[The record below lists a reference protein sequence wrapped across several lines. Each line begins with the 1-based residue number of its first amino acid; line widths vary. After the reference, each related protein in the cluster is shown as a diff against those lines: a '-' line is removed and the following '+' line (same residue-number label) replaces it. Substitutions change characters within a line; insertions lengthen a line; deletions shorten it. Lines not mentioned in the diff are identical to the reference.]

1 MRRFIALGLL
11 LVACLGALAAC
22 SQQGADDNTLNVY
35 NWSDYIGD
43 DTVADFEKAT
53 GIKVH
58 YNTFDANETLHAK
71 LLAGH
76 TGYDVV
82 VPSSHWAA
90 LQIKAGL
97 FQPLDKSKIPNLAS
111 LDPVIMKNLRS
122 VDPGN
127 QYLAP
132 WLWGITTVGINVD
145 QVREALGDLPM
156 PANSWDLIFKPR
168 YAERL
173 KHCGVSLLDSGDE
186 VFPAALMYLGFQPYS
201 TDPAEYQA
209 AASLLDKIRPDIT
222 LFSSSGYINDLAE
235 GSLCV
240 VMGWNGDIGIAARR
254 AAEAG
259 NGQHIQILLPSSG
272 AVLLFD
278 TMAIP
283 KDARHVAAAYQ
294 WINFIYSPKVQA
306 QIVNKVS
313 YANPVPAAAALID
326 EDIRDNHAV
335 FIEGQDLKRMAAPG
349 LVNNDIRRLRTRL
362 FTSFKTGA

>member
-1 MRRFIALGLL
+1 LL
-11 LVACLGALAAC
+11 LIFALQLSGC
-22 SQQGADDNTLNVY
+22 TSSDQGERVLNVY
-35 NWSDYIGD
+35 NWSDYIGE
-43 DTVADFEKAT
+43 DTVAEFEKAT

-76 TGYDVV
+76 SGYDIV

-97 FQPLDKSKIPNLAS
+97 LQKLDKSRIPNLAG
-111 LDPVIMKNLRS
+111 LDPVIMKNLAS

-127 QYLAP
+127 DYLTP

-145 QVREALGDLPM
+145 EVRQALGDLPM
-156 PANSWDLIFKPR
+156 PENAWDLLFDRR
-168 YAERL
+168 YADRL
-173 KHCGVSLLDSGDE
+173 KGCGISLLDSGDE
-186 VFPAALMYLGFQPYS
+186 IFPAALMYLGKPPYS
-201 TDPAEYQA
+201 TEPKDYQEAEQ
-209 AASLLDKIRPDIT
+209 LLMQVRPDVT
-222 LFSSSGYINDLAE
+222 LFSSSGYINDLAA

-254 AAEAG
+254 AEEAG
-259 NGQHIQILLPSSG
+259 NAQHIQILLPKSG

-283 KDARHVAAAYQ
+283 KDAPHLAAAYQ
-294 WINFIYSPKVQA
+294 WINFIYRPEIQA
-306 QIVNKVS
+306 EIVNKVS
-313 YANPVPAAAALID
+313 YANPIPAARDLI
-326 EDIRDNHAV
+326 EPAIRDNRAV
-335 FIEGQDLKRMAAPG
+335 FLQPDDLKRMAAPG

-362 FTSFKTGA
+362 FTSFKTGT

>member
-1 MRRFIALGLL
+1 VRRVLVLGLML
-11 LVACLGALAAC
+11 FACLAALAGC
-22 SQQGADDNTLNVY
+22 SNSSADDKTLNVY
-35 NWSDYIGD
+35 NWSDYIGY

-76 TGYDVV
+76 TGYDIV

-97 FQPLDKSKIPNLAS
+97 FQPLDKSKIPNLAN
-111 LDPVIMKNLRS
+111 LDPVIMHNLTS

-127 QYLAP
+127 RYLAP
-132 WLWGITTVGINVD
+132 WLWGITTVGINVE
-145 QVREALGDLPM
+145 QVHQALGDLPM
-156 PANSWDLIFKPR
+156 PANAWDLIFSPR
-168 YAERL
+168 YADRL

-186 VFPAALMYLGFQPYS
+186 IFPAALMYLGFPPYS
-201 TDPAEYQA
+201 TKPVEYQA
-209 AASLLDKIRPDIT
+209 AAALLDKIRPDIT

-259 NGQHIQILLPSSG
+259 NGQKIQILLPSSG

-283 KDARHVAAAYQ
+283 KDARHVDAAYQ
-294 WINFIYSPKVQA
+294 WINFIYRPEVQA

-313 YANPVPAAAALID
+313 YANPVPAAAPLID
-326 EDIRDNHAV
+326 QDIRDNHAV
-335 FIEGQDLKRMAAPG
+335 FLGGEDLKRMAVPG
-349 LVNNDIRRLRTRL
+349 LVDNDIRRLRTRL

>member
-1 MRRFIALGLL
+1 MSRTRAIGLL
-11 LVACLGALAAC
+11 LVMCLMSLCAC
-22 SQQGADDNTLNVY
+22 SDRAGDDKTLNVY

-43 DTVADFEKAT
+43 STIADFEKAT
-53 GIKVH
+53 GIKVN

-76 TGYDVV
+76 TGYDIV

-97 FQPLDKSKIPNLAS
+97 FLPLDKSKIPNLS
-111 LDPVIMKNLRS
+111 TLDPVVMKNLAS

-127 QYLAP
+127 TYLAP

-145 QVREALGDLPM
+145 QVRRALGDLPM
-156 PANSWDLIFKPR
+156 PANAWDLLFQPR

-173 KHCGVSLLDSGDE
+173 KSCGVSLLDSGDE
-186 VFPAALMYLGFQPYS
+186 IFPAALMYLGRPPYS
-201 TDPAEYQA
+201 TEPADYQA
-209 AASLLDKIRPDIT
+209 AAELLSRIRADVT

-240 VMGWNGDIGIAARR
+240 VMGWNGDIGIASRR
-254 AAEAG
+254 AEDAG
-259 NGQHIQILLPSSG
+259 NGQHIQILVPSSG

-283 KDARHVAAAYQ
+283 KDARHVEAAYQ
-294 WINFIYSPKVQA
+294 WINFIYRPQIQA
-306 QIVNKVS
+306 QIVDKVS
-313 YANPVPAAAALID
+313 YANPVPAARALID
-326 EDIRDNHAV
+326 AGIRDNRAV
-335 FIEGQDLKRMAAPG
+335 FLQGEDLARMAAPG
-349 LVNNDIRRLRTRL
+349 LVTNDIRRLRTRL
-362 FTSFKTGA
+362 FTAFKTGD